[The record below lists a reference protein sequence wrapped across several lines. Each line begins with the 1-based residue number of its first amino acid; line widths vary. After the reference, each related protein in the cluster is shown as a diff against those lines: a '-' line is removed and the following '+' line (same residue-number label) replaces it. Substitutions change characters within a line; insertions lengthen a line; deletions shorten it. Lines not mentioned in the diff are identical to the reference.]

1 MDWERTGVLYK
12 SSVKKGSREMERIFF
27 SPGVM
32 FVSPG
37 EDTNGE
43 GEMHDAEERRG
54 AFRRKASE

>member
-12 SSVKKGSREMERIFF
+12 SSAKKGSREIERIFF
-27 SPGVM
+27 FPGVL

-43 GEMHDAEERRG
+43 GELHDAEERRG
-54 AFRRKASE
+54 AFR